1 MFKAKIIQD
10 DKYFSTKKWLL
21 NFGLIGSFLGGLSY
35 FIFYIENPWM
45 YAILLVLT
53 LILFYIK
60 YQFESKINHF
70 LGKKSLAINKDFLT
84 IDEGNSEMTIPMKEL
99 SNLSISKELMA
110 LEVQDNA
117 LSTVRPVSE
126 LSNIFKFRTHD
137 KEYSFHLVIDS
148 YYMVEQ
154 LKKLIQNWEMNGM
167 VATRL

>member
-1 MFKAKIIQD
+1 
-10 DKYFSTKKWLL
+10 
-21 NFGLIGSFLGGLSY
+21 
-35 FIFYIENPWM
+35 
-45 YAILLVLT
+45 
-53 LILFYIK
+53 
-60 YQFESKINHF
+60 SKINHF

-167 VATRL
+167 VVTRL